1 MLYHLSYASNQAD
14 DLTSSDLREILEVAR
29 STNEKNDVTGLLLH
43 RDKSFMQVLEG
54 DEKTVKDLYSQI
66 AGDARHKDV
75 EILFSEPVEKR
86 EFSDWSMAFTE
97 LDDVTISEIPG
108 FSDFLIDDTQPRKFL
123 EDLSR
128 SKRTLL
134 LFRGMN

>member
-1 MLYHLSYASNQAD
+1 MLYHLSYASNQSEHIN
-14 DLTSSDLREILEVAR
+14 SSDLRDILEVAR
-29 STNEKNDVTGLLLH
+29 ETNKQNDITGLLLH
-43 RDKSFMQVLEG
+43 RDNSFMQVLEG
-54 DEKTVKDLYSQI
+54 EEQVIKDLYVKIS
-66 AGDARHKDV
+66 ADNRHSDV
-75 EILFSEPVEKR
+75 ELLFCEPIEKR

-97 LDDVTISEIPG
+97 LDDVTISEVPG